1 MTESIDEIR
10 KKKLEEYMR
19 MSQQKQSEEQE
30 FQQQV
35 QQLEA
40 VVKQRMTKDALQR
53 YGNIKAA
60 NPERAMQLLAIL
72 GQFIQSGR
80 IEQVE
85 DELLKKIL
93 AKLSE
98 GKKDFQIRK

>member
-1 MTESIDEIR
+1 MPDSIDEIR
-10 KKKLEEYMR
+10 KRKFEELMG
-19 MSQQKQSEEQE
+19 QQKQDNEEQE

-40 VVKQRMTKDALQR
+40 VVKQRMTKEALQR
-53 YGNIKAA
+53 YGNVKAA
-60 NPERAMQLLAIL
+60 NPQKALQLIAVL

-80 IEQVE
+80 IEQVD

-93 AKLSE
+93 AKMSE
-98 GKKDFQIRK
+98 GRKDFQIRK